1 MLNFIAGAFIL
12 AGLFFFFVGVVGLLR
27 FPDPLS
33 RMHASTKTDTLGVGL
48 MTVGFI
54 LLKGATF
61 ESITLLFLVA
71 FMWLTNPT
79 ASHYLAKTLVA
90 NREKVND
97 GNDS

>member
-1 MLNFIAGAFIL
+1 MINIIAGAFIL
-12 AGLFFFFVGVVGLLR
+12 TGLFFFFVGVVGLLR

-48 MTVGFI
+48 MTVGFV
-54 LLKGATF
+54 LLKGVSF
-61 ESITLLFLVA
+61 ESVTLLFLVA

-90 NREKVND
+90 SKERAED
-97 GNDS
+97 GNNS

>member
-1 MLNFIAGAFIL
+1 
-12 AGLFFFFVGVVGLLR
+12 LFFFFVGVVGLLR

-48 MTVGFI
+48 MTIGFI

-61 ESITLLFLVA
+61 ESVTLLFLVA

-79 ASHYLAKTLVA
+79 ATHYLAKTLVA
-90 NREKVND
+90 NNESTQD
-97 GNDS
+97 GNHT

>member
-1 MLNFIAGAFIL
+1 MINIIAGVFIL
-12 AGLFFFFVGVVGLLR
+12 TGLFFFFVGVVGLLR

-48 MTVGFI
+48 MTVGFV
-54 LLKGATF
+54 LLKGVSF
-61 ESITLLFLVA
+61 ESVTLLFLVA

-90 NREKVND
+90 SKERAED
-97 GNDS
+97 GNNS

>member
-1 MLNFIAGAFIL
+1 MLNIIAGIFIFV
-12 AGLFFFFVGVVGLLR
+12 GLFFFFVGVVGLLR

-48 MTVGFI
+48 MTIGFI
-54 LLKGATF
+54 VLKGANF

-79 ASHYLAKTLVA
+79 ATHYLAKTLVA
-90 NREKVND
+90 KKERRTD
-97 GNDS
+97 GNHS

>member
-1 MLNFIAGAFIL
+1 MINIIAGVFIL
-12 AGLFFFFVGVVGLLR
+12 TGLFFFFVGVVGLLR

-48 MTVGFI
+48 MTVGFV
-54 LLKGATF
+54 LLKGVSF
-61 ESITLLFLVA
+61 ESVTLLFLVA

-90 NREKVND
+90 SKERAED

>member
-1 MLNFIAGAFIL
+1 MVQIVAGIFIF

-54 LLKGATF
+54 LLKGVNF

-79 ASHYLAKTLVA
+79 ATHYLAKTLLA
-90 NREKVND
+90 SKGGRND
-97 GNDS
+97 GNHS